1 MVHGSGQVQNDSTL
15 LRRPSGRGAADE
27 WTGFEIGRDVRIL
40 VIAYACEPGRG
51 SEPGAGWMWS
61 RMLARLGETC
71 VVTRSNNRSAVEE
84 GLRQMTEDARPRFVY
99 LDLPAWA
106 RFWKRGQRGI
116 RLYYMLWQIA
126 ALRQARR
133 LLRAEGF
140 DVVWH
145 LTLANAWLGSTAS
158 LLSRP
163 FIYGPVAAGPGMPW
177 RLLPALGARGALYE
191 GLREV
196 AETAGRHINPLAR
209 VSWRRARL
217 ILVQNEETR
226 RWLPGRYRE
235 KVVIFPNPVIDEVP
249 GVTGRGRA
257 GSPSALFA
265 ARLMPSKGGAL
276 AIRALLHL
284 PEWHL
289 FVAGTGPDEARL
301 RRLARR
307 LDVAG
312 RVHFLGWQPRKELI
326 RLMSEEADVFL
337 YPSIREAA
345 GWVVAEAVAC
355 GLPVVCLDRGGPPL
369 LGGSAV
375 AATNQQQTAR
385 ALAVAVRAV
394 WTGEMPLP
402 RVPSTSLDD
411 AWERLDAVLRSTG
424 CLEAPA
430 LAAGEDDISPV
441 ASPNDRPA

>member
-1 MVHGSGQVQNDSTL
+1 
-15 LRRPSGRGAADE
+15 
-27 WTGFEIGRDVRIL
+27 
-40 VIAYACEPGRG
+40 
-51 SEPGAGWMWS
+51 MWA
-61 RMLARLGETC
+61 RMLARLAETC

-84 GLRQMTEDARPRFVY
+84 GLQLLVEDARPTFVY
-99 LDLPAWA
+99 LDLPAWS

-126 ALRQARR
+126 ALRKAGR
-133 LLRAEGF
+133 LVRAEGF

-158 LLSRP
+158 LLPRP

-177 RLLPALGARGALYE
+177 RLLPVLGARGTLYE

-196 AETAGRHINPLAR
+196 AETAGRYINPLAR

-226 RWLPGRYRE
+226 RWMPGKHRD
-235 KVVIFPNPVIDEVP
+235 KVVIFPNPVIDEAP
-249 GVTGRGRA
+249 RIAGRGRA

-289 FVAGTGPDEARL
+289 YIAGTGPDEARL
-301 RRLARR
+301 RRLARK

-312 RVHFLGWQPRKELI
+312 RVHFLGWQPRTELI
-326 RLMSEEADVFL
+326 RLMTEEADVLL

-375 AATNQQQTAR
+375 AATNPKQTAR
-385 ALAVAVRAV
+385 ALAGAVRAI
-394 WTGEMPLP
+394 WAGEMPLP
-402 RVPSTSLDD
+402 RVPSTSLDG
-411 AWERLDAVLRSTG
+411 ALERLDAVLRSTG
-424 CLEAPA
+424 ALETPA
-430 LAAGEDDISPV
+430 QAAGEDDMSPM
-441 ASPNDRPA
+441 ASPDEVPSHHRPA